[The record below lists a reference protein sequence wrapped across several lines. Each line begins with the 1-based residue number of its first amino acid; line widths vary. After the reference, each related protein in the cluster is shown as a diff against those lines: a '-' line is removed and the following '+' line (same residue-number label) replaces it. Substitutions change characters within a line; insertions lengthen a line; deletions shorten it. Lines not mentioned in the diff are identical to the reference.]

1 MLVVLMF
8 NTMAMVTQGTKDS
21 SLRSQL
27 VVKSQFL
34 AETINQENDSMLV
47 HGHEMKIVVE
57 DLKIENKMIAVPM
70 DQVVPKSESHQTRA
84 LSALNLNKYHVK
96 VTMNSLPD
104 RSVMTTF
111 RNWKGSFM

>member
-1 MLVVLMF
+1 MF
-8 NTMAMVTQGTKDS
+8 NTMAMVNPGTKDS
-21 SLRSQL
+21 SIRSQL

-57 DLKIENKMIAVPM
+57 DLKIENKMIAVQM
-70 DQVVPKSESHQTRA
+70 DQVALQSESHQTRA
-84 LSALNLNKYHVK
+84 LQALNLNKKNAK
-96 VTMNSLPD
+96 VTMNSLPN
-104 RSVMTTF
+104 RSVMATF